1 MSLEAACK
9 ADRRF
14 ARRFPER
21 ECWLRPAT
29 PAERKAM
36 FHGHVGEGWHPCV
49 AVYRQGDVYRN
60 IPFLSSSRD
69 IADAYDSTAAN
80 TAVKAAEALRG
91 GGIAHIIATRSG
103 RPL

>member
-1 MSLEAACK
+1 MSLEQACK

-14 ARRFPER
+14 ARRFPDR

-29 PAERKAM
+29 PGERKAM
-36 FHGHVGEGWHPCV
+36 FLGQIGDGWHPCV

-60 IPFLSSSRD
+60 FPFLSSSRD
-69 IADAYDSTAAN
+69 IADAYENTAAH
-80 TAVKAAEALRG
+80 TAVKALEALRE